1 MFARGGAVRRM
12 QAGGDPMMAP
22 PMQDEMAMAPPPAG
36 MPAPQEMPMDQ
47 AAQAAMQKGIDPSVL
62 ESLLQDAAGSFATL
76 DAAENAGDYEQMINA
91 IRGDQM
97 PLQERRMELADLVGE
112 ADAAQ
117 TPDSVLTLVQPIMQI
132 AAVDQGI
139 GSMAPEVMETPVE
152 GDMAGGIMSMVNMAE
167 PAPSAE
173 GSAPVNFERGGAVQ
187 YMQQGGVAM
196 PNARQQT
203 LFEEQQALYNQ
214 LIDPSKQTK
223 ELEEQRNLTQA
234 QMLFDIA
241 QGGLA
246 LASPPTSFASPAA
259 RFAEA
264 FTPVVGS
271 IGARAGE
278 FGKFKQ
284 AQQAE
289 QRQMDLAAMQ
299 SAQSLFS
306 AERQAELAQEGKPIK
321 DVFNVAVTEMSEDG
335 KPVTRSL
342 GQMPL
347 TQKMFDDLKKKF
359 GEGNISISPVATAS
373 TTIKSAENFM
383 LPDGSTVSA
392 IPGTSRYNQLVS
404 QNALRMAGLSPDM
417 VEKREQ
423 VTLTTDIIINNRTYR
438 AGSSPNF
445 TAVELGRIADTYG
458 SDAYTEYTKPVSDQD
473 YFNRY
478 GMPKDAFEA
487 LPQEDQQFLQG
498 LPVLTDKDY
507 FNRFGFT
514 KNDFEAL
521 PTEDRQILLGL
532 EPKYRFEKMQGEDG
546 SVTVVRINERTGET
560 LDVLDRQVNV
570 APSYFQVTLP
580 GEDGRQQQLVVDI
593 KTPEGKEVVA
603 KVNEQNAREKGSA
616 SFLGIPTA
624 DIKPRGFYVPGTED
638 YEGGVYTSYD
648 GGKTFVDKN
657 GVQQK
662 IPSNGFEVS
671 NTIAYDV
678 NRNARITEGA
688 RRQLDE
694 IDANLVKG
702 MTGPDGKPL
711 PAETKQKARDALR
724 QARLGTGFWSK
735 MYAGID
741 GVLGGVIAPEYFS
754 DIFRDEQDA
763 RQFVEMI
770 RVFGRSAL
778 SSSPRF
784 AVADLE
790 QVQRLFPD
798 ETALF
803 RNPETEARKLSR
815 LAEELQLEKRRIL
828 GLRASGEPIDSQL
841 DSTLSQKLFE
851 IERLEQLLG
860 PVISMSNMAS
870 QADLERAQQVMQGAA
885 ARGLQGGS

>member
-12 QAGGDPMMAP
+12 QEGGDPMMAP
-22 PMQDEMAMAPPPAG
+22 PMQDPMAMASAPAG

-47 AAQAAMQKGIDPSVL
+47 AAQAAMQQGIDPAVL
-62 ESLLQDAAGSFATL
+62 DSMLQDAAGSFAAL

-91 IRGDQM
+91 IRGDQL
-97 PLQERRMELADLVGE
+97 PLQERRMELADVVGD

-117 TPDSVLTLVQPIMQI
+117 TPDSVLTLIQPIMQI

-167 PAPSAE
+167 PEPSAE
-173 GSAPVNFERGGAVQ
+173 GSAPVNFEQGGAVL

-196 PNARQQT
+196 PDERQQT
-203 LFEEQQALYNQ
+203 LFEQQRALYGQ
-214 LIDPSKQTK
+214 LIDPAQQAQQ
-223 ELEEQRNLTQA
+223 LEEQRNLTQA

-246 LASPPTSFASPAA
+246 LASPPTSFASSAS

-299 SAQSLFS
+299 SAQSLFA
-306 AERQAELAQEGKPIK
+306 AERQAELAQEDKPIK
-321 DVFNVAVTEMSEDG
+321 DVFNVAVTEMGEDG
-335 KPVTRSL
+335 KMVTRSL

-347 TQKMFDDLKKKF
+347 TQKEFKRLQTEY

-392 IPGTSRYNQLVS
+392 VPGTSRYNQLVS
-404 QNALRMAGLSPDM
+404 QNALRMTGLSPDM
-417 VEKREQ
+417 VQKREQ
-423 VTLTTDIIINNRTYR
+423 VTLSTDIQINDKVYS

-445 TAVELGRIADTYG
+445 TPMELNAIVSVYG
-458 SDAYTEYTKPVSDQD
+458 PDAYTEYTKPVADRD
-473 YFNRY
+473 YFNRF
-478 GMPKDAFEA
+478 GMSKTDFEA

-507 FNRFGFT
+507 FNKFGFA

-521 PTEDRQILLGL
+521 PSEDRQILLGL

-546 SVTVVRINERTGET
+546 SVSVVRINERTGET
-560 LDVLDRQVNV
+560 LDILDRQVNV
-570 APSYFQVTLP
+570 DPSYFQVTLP

-603 KVNEQNAREKGSA
+603 KVNEQNSRSPGSA
-616 SFLGIPTA
+616 SFLRVPTA
-624 DIKPRGFYVPGTED
+624 DIAPRGFYVPGTED

-648 GGKTFVDKN
+648 GGHTFVDKN
-657 GVQQK
+657 GIQQA

-678 NRNARITEGA
+678 NRNARVTEGA

-694 IDANLVKG
+694 MDADLVGG

-711 PAETKQKARDALR
+711 SAETKQKARDALR

-741 GVLGGVIAPEYFS
+741 GVLGGVVSSEYFS

-828 GLRASGEPIDSQL
+828 GLRASGDPIDSQL

-870 QADLERAQQVMQGAA
+870 QADLERAQQVIQGAA
-885 ARGLQGGS
+885 SRGVQGGS